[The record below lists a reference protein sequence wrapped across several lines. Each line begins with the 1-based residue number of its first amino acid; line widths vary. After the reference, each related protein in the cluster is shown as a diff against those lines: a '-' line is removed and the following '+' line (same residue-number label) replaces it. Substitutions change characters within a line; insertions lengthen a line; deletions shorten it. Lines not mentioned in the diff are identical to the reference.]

1 VSADDGFERAP
12 DGIAPLV
19 GYRIW
24 QVEDENDEPLFLPL
38 NHPSRDWK
46 GATRGWV
53 SASCWVG
60 WFFVSPG
67 GELAWNLPTTHR
79 VPAEGCECG
88 FYAMKELDAQL
99 LHAATLAKHA
109 ADRAGKE
116 EVFVLGRVELAG
128 KVIEHE
134 LGYRAE
140 RARIVELIPLR
151 DQQRTVEAIARR
163 AGVAVGR
170 PVRVPRVPIR
180 HRVRLLR
187 FAWAASKAMPPSPA
201 QRKNSHVLLYIL
213 WGTWVAFRVWSVA
226 HAGGGVP

>member
-1 VSADDGFERAP
+1 MSADDGFERAP

-60 WFFVSPG
+60 CFFVSPR

-88 FYAMKELDAQL
+88 FYAMKELDTQL

-134 LGYRAE
+134 LGYRA
-140 RARIVELIPLR
+140 RPH
-151 DQQRTVEAIARR
+151 RR
-163 AGVAVGR
+163 ADPPPGSAADRRGDRPACRSGR
-170 PVRVPRVPIR
+170 RPPGEGPASADPAPRTSPPVRMRR
-180 HRVRLLR
+180 
-187 FAWAASKAMPPSPA
+187 
-201 QRKNSHVLLYIL
+201 Q
-213 WGTWVAFRVWSVA
+213 
-226 HAGGGVP
+226 